1 MNIEEFRTY
10 CLSKPEATEDF
21 SFDNDTLVFKVKN
34 KIFALTSLKKW
45 EAGDRGINLKCDPQK
60 AIEYREQYP
69 DEVFPGYHMNKK
81 HWNTVVVDGPQ
92 LTPKFIQH
100 LINHSYELV
109 VSKLPKSQRQGLL
122 P

>member
-21 SFDNDTLVFKVKN
+21 PFDNDTLVFKVKN

-69 DEVFPGYHMNKK
+69 M
-81 HWNTVVVDGPQ
+81 
-92 LTPKFIQH
+92 
-100 LINHSYELV
+100 
-109 VSKLPKSQRQGLL
+109 KSFLGIT
-122 P
+122 